1 MMKKTAQ
8 IKVARY
14 SIFSEKDGNYII
26 IFPDIPFWIATTS
39 QGLDFLNNIDGKKTV
54 EDISKVVFKNF
65 NENIQN
71 MVQEFMQPLIE
82 SQVIYTSKKPKKVTQ
97 LPQRPNKITF
107 LQTMNCNLK
116 CKHCSVADYDSKDLP
131 SMNIEQ
137 AKLALNRVKA
147 IMDEGQKK
155 LSFLGGEPLL
165 GDNFIE
171 LIQYAKKLDFE
182 IGLSTN
188 ALLIDDHFAQ
198 IAKENNVNVQVSLDG
213 PNKESHEAIRGKN
226 TFDKTI
232 NSIKLLKNNDVDIQ
246 TNMVYHEGNI
256 HLIEEYFNLCKSL
269 GVNKI
274 RMVPL
279 MNLGRAVNNLKAVS
293 INKYLDEIIRLIY
306 KDPRFIDNLDDT
318 SFMGLVMATK
328 FSHRMIA
335 CGAGVITVM
344 ISPTGDIYPCLN
356 IFDEEHKI
364 CNLFD
369 EDYIEQFEQSR
380 VRDFFINLRID
391 KLNKK
396 CMNCDMKYYCG
407 GRCRGETLRIR
418 HDITAPYPECKEWK
432 KAMEKIFWLVTE
444 FPELGEEKYKKVI
457 AKTGSYVDIC

>member
-1 MMKKTAQ
+1 MLNNTAK

-14 SIFSEKDGNYII
+14 SIFSEKNSNYII
-26 IFPDIPFWIATTS
+26 IFPDIPFWIATTY
-39 QGLDFLNNIDGKKTV
+39 QGLDFLKNIDGKKTV
-54 EDISKVVFKNF
+54 EEISRIVFKDF
-65 NENIQN
+65 NEQIQN
-71 MVQEFMQPLIE
+71 MVQEFMKPLIE
-82 SQVIYTSKKPKKVTQ
+82 SQVIYTSKKPRKVTQ
-97 LPQRPNKITF
+97 LPKKPNKITF
-107 LQTMNCNLK
+107 LQTMNCNLR
-116 CKHCSVADYDSKDLP
+116 CKHCSVADYESKDLP
-131 SMNIEQ
+131 SMNIDQ
-137 AKLALNRVKA
+137 AKLALDRVGA
-147 IMDEGQKK
+147 IMDKGQKK

-165 GDNFIE
+165 GDKFIE
-171 LIQYAKKLDFE
+171 LIKYANELDFQ

-188 ALLIDDHFAQ
+188 GLLIDEHFAE
-198 IAKENNVNVQVSLDG
+198 ISKKYNINVQVSLDG

-226 TFDKTI
+226 TYDRTI
-232 NSIKLLKNNDVDIQ
+232 NKIKLLKKYDVDTQ
-246 TNMVYHEGNI
+246 TNMVYHSGNI
-256 HLIEEYFNLCKSL
+256 HLIEDYINLCRSL
-269 GVNKI
+269 GVKKI

-293 INKYLDEIIRLIY
+293 VNRYLDEIIKLIY
-306 KDPRFIDNLDDT
+306 KDPSFMDDLDDT

-344 ISPTGDIYPCLN
+344 ISPTGDVYPCLN

-380 VRDFFINLRID
+380 VRDFFLNLRID
-391 KLNKK
+391 QLNEK

-407 GRCRGETLRIR
+407 GRCRGETLRTQ

-444 FPELGEEKYKKVI
+444 FPELGEEKYRKVI
-457 AKTGSYVDIC
+457 EKTGTYVDIC